1 MKVRILI
8 PNCDG
13 HRLENSV
20 PLDIPIVPP
29 FGTRLRLT
37 RETLLQM
44 ENIIYNH
51 DDILLFERFLYGH
64 DHDFKNMSNEEIR
77 QVINKPDFN
86 YKREFQKMDIN
97 FDDYDAVVDMYYN
110 EADKTF
116 YLVIGCAY
124 TDLVL
129 HETP

>member
-1 MKVRILI
+1 MKARILI

-20 PLDIPIVPP
+20 PFDIPILPP

-51 DDILLFERFLYGH
+51 DDILLFLGAGSISSWAYQIF
-64 DHDFKNMSNEEIR
+64 NEL
-77 QVINKPDFN
+77 NN
-86 YKREFQKMDIN
+86 QKQ
-97 FDDYDAVVDMYYN
+97 
-110 EADKTF
+110 
-116 YLVIGCAY
+116 
-124 TDLVL
+124 
-129 HETP
+129 